1 MRHRF
6 VILSRTLIA
15 CGMLAAASSLPLGGA
30 AFGHHSGTM
39 FDRTH
44 PIAVVGTLTDFRWAN
59 PHSWI
64 TMAVPDGKGGTDTW
78 TLEGGSVTFMVRNGW
93 SRTSILN
100 GDKIRAIV
108 APRRDNTDGG
118 EFMSVK
124 NLRTGITYQQNGH
137 F

>member
-15 CGMLAAASSLPLGGA
+15 CGMLAGSLPLGGA

-64 TMAVPDGKGGTDTW
+64 TMDVPDGKGGTDVW
-78 TLEGGSVTFMVRNGW
+78 TLEGGSVTFMVHNGW
-93 SRTSILN
+93 TRTSILP
-100 GDKIRAIV
+100 GDKIKAIV
-108 APRRDNTDGG
+108 APRRDGTNGG
-118 EFMSVK
+118 EFMSVT
-124 NLRTGITYQQNGH
+124 NLGTGITYQQAGH

>member
-1 MRHRF
+1 
-6 VILSRTLIA
+6 
-15 CGMLAAASSLPLGGA
+15 
-30 AFGHHSGTM
+30 
-39 FDRTH
+39 
-44 PIAVVGTLTDFRWAN
+44 
-59 PHSWI
+59 
-64 TMAVPDGKGGTDTW
+64 
-78 TLEGGSVTFMVRNGW
+78 MVRNGW